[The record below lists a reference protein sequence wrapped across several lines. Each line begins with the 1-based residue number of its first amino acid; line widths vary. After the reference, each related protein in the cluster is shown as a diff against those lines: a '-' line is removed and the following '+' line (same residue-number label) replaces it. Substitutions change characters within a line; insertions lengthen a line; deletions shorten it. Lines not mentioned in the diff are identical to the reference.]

1 MSTPK
6 RSIAVIGM
14 GPAGAILAAH
24 LISAGHHVRAVEV
37 WPEYRDAMRKDGL
50 VLEGALPLQVPPF
63 EVFSDLADLKETPPE
78 LIIIAVKIPEAL
90 LMLAEIAAIG
100 GTAPVLLVQNGLEVE
115 EPFLMTLGAG
125 RVLRMVVNYAGWI
138 EVPGRI
144 SVSFFNRPN
153 WLGSFAPDAHPT
165 AAEWAEV
172 ISQSGL
178 ETRAVHDIEHKIWE
192 KAVLNAVLAPVSAV
206 LGVTMGEALRK
217 RDVAVLS
224 KRLMEECISVAAA
237 CGYHFAPEFAQFSRH
252 YLSQGDG
259 HRPSMLVDIDRGRS
273 TEIDWLNGKIVELAR
288 RHEIPVP
295 VNEVITALVKSL
307 EPHDAAEPE
316 RR

>member
-14 GPAGAILAAH
+14 GPAGGILAAH
-24 LISAGHHVRAVEV
+24 LIAAGHRVRPVEI
-37 WPEYRDAMRKDGL
+37 WTEHREAMRRDGL
-50 VLEGALPLQVPPF
+50 VLEGALPLEVPPF
-63 EVFSDLADLKETPPE
+63 EVLSALSELNEPSPDL
-78 LIIIAVKIPEAL
+78 IVIAVKIPEAL
-90 LMLAEIAAIG
+90 LMLSEISTIAG
-100 GTAPVLLVQNGLEVE
+100 QAPVLLVQNGLEVE
-115 EPFLMTLGAG
+115 EPYLMTMGAG

-138 EVPGRI
+138 EKPGRI

-153 WLGSFAPDAHPT
+153 WLGAFTPDAHPA

-172 ISQSGL
+172 FTAAGL

-192 KAVLNAVLAPVSAV
+192 KVVLNAVLAPVSAI

-217 RDVAVLS
+217 RDVAALS
-224 KRLMEECISVAAA
+224 KSLLEECVSVAGA

-307 EPHDAAEPE
+307 EPHDAAEPD